1 MSSNVR
7 DTLVRALT
15 VLAVIVGSALI
26 LSSGAS
32 AADDNP
38 DPDPPPSTAKPNLVV
53 QSASVVPYG
62 TTEWEVRYTVKNVGT
77 TTAAPFHVMV
87 QRNGTAEGVA
97 TVKDAAHASLAPGA
111 SRPDTF
117 HLPRSNCYLP
127 LRFVADSTRVVTELR
142 EYDNERW
149 AVGIASPTCQT
160 QPHYTVKAVS
170 FHVNDESGFDLAGS
184 DEPYWIFNSVGVDGT
199 QHSTVSHVFEGMD
212 TGDTGTF
219 TASEGCLYVWCGGG
233 GAPFGMG
240 FSIQAWEHDLGEI
253 PNILLWT
260 AKGFREAGGLVDQW
274 GGAPWLATALTKVGD
289 GLDYI
294 LSWAWADDLVG
305 SQTYVYDPAYL
316 AGRLPSAGSFTDTRT
331 YTGGDGGTYT
341 LTVEVT
347 RTY

>member
-1 MSSNVR
+1 MSSN
-7 DTLVRALT
+7 LKGAGRALALLT
-15 VLAVIVGSALI
+15 VIAGAALALA
-26 LSSGAS
+26 SGAS

-38 DPDPPPSTAKPNLVV
+38 DPEPSPATAKPNLIVP
-53 QSASVVPYG
+53 SASVVPYG
-62 TTEWEVRYTVKNVGT
+62 TSEWEVRYTVKNVGNAT
-77 TTAAPFHVMV
+77 SAPFHVLV

-97 TVKDAAHASLAPGA
+97 EIKDTAHASLAPGA
-111 SRPDTF
+111 SRSVLF
-117 HLPRSNCYLP
+117 HTLRSNCYLP

-160 QPHYTVKAVS
+160 QPHYRVKAVS
-170 FHVNDESGFDLAGS
+170 FHVDDESGFDLGGA

-199 QHSTVSHVFEGMD
+199 QQSTVTHVFEGMD

-219 TASEGCLYVWCGGG
+219 TASEGCLYLSCGGG
-233 GAPFGMG
+233 AAPFGMG

-260 AKGFREAGGLVDQW
+260 AKAFREAGGFVDQW
-274 GGAPWLATALTKVGD
+274 GGAPWLATALTKMGE

-294 LSWAWADDLVG
+294 LTWAWADDPIG
-305 SQTYVYDPAYL
+305 SQTYYYDPAYL
-316 AGRLPSAGSFTDTRT
+316 AGRLPAAGGTFNDTRT
-331 YTGGDGGTYT
+331 YTGGDGGTYS
-341 LTVEVT
+341 LTVAVT